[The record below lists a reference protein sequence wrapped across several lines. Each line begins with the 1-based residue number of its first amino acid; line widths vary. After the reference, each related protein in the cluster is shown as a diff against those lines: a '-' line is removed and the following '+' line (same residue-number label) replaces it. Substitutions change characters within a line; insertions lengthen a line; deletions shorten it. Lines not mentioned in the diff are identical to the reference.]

1 MRRDWFVTGT
11 IVVVAAAI
19 AVVYLSRVSGCEPSP
34 STGTST
40 CYSTAP
46 WSLPIVLLVMGIGA
60 AIMVFSIV
68 PLRRSKAKRSVI
80 LPDEPIE
87 GRLGIDDR
95 NIDNYDFSQPKREP
109 KGRSAARDL
118 GAAKK
123 FQRGEADFETAP
135 RMKDDELGKTTPEE
149 KRLRDW
155 AARLAERE
163 AALRAIEERPREQD
177 NRDSQI
183 LALGRKPN
191 PRIEREEID
200 TMREAAMAGILARL
214 DTMER
219 RVTRQETLTARE
231 ANPGGQ
237 ASRDQR
243 FASTERLEETA
254 KRLAEELDL
263 DGRDLFAATDSVLEL
278 ARDLQ
283 SREAALRAELD
294 EFIGGSPSGDD
305 VVAREAVDAAS
316 VEPSVAELKTLEP
329 QGVEPPPPKR
339 IVAEPELE
347 LRPRLAPSPA
357 SNIASES
364 GAGRA
369 IEGAARIGVTK
380 GVAVEHISEVLQAA
394 KKAVRSARDVTEVR
408 EILERARASFDAG
421 QYEEAMRQ
429 SDRIL
434 TLLRPTSA
442 DVRGGR
448 VGPTEL

>member
-19 AVVYLSRVSGCEPSP
+19 AVVYLSRVTGCEPSP

-40 CYSTAP
+40 CYSTTP

-68 PLRRSKAKRSVI
+68 PLRKWRAKRSVI
-80 LPDEPIE
+80 LPDDPIE

-95 NIDNYDFSQPKREP
+95 NIDNHNFSQPKKEP

-118 GAAKK
+118 GAANK
-123 FQRGEADFETAP
+123 FQRREADFETAP
-135 RMKDDELGKTTPEE
+135 RMKDDEPGKTTPEE

-163 AALRAIEERPREQD
+163 AALRLIEERLRWEQEE
-177 NRDSQI
+177 RDSDI

-191 PRIEREEID
+191 PRIERDEVD

-219 RVTRQETLTARE
+219 RVTRQETLAARE
-231 ANPGGQ
+231 ANPGQ
-237 ASRDQR
+237 ASTDQR
-243 FASTERLEETA
+243 LASTERLEETA

-263 DGRDLFAATDSVLEL
+263 DRRDLFAATDSVLEL
-278 ARDLQ
+278 ARDLR

-294 EFIGGSPSGDD
+294 EFIGDAPSGED
-305 VVAREAVDAAS
+305 VVAREAMDGTG
-316 VEPSVAELKTLEP
+316 VEPSVAEVKTLEP
-329 QGVEPPPPKR
+329 QSDEPTPPKR
-339 IVAEPELE
+339 IAAEPDFG
-347 LRPRLAPSPA
+347 LRPRPAPSPA

-364 GAGRA
+364 DAGRA
-369 IEGAARIGVTK
+369 IEGTARIGVTK

-394 KKAVRSARDVTEVR
+394 RKAVRSARDVTEVR
-408 EILERARASFDAG
+408 EILEKARASFDAG

-448 VGPTEL
+448 VGPAEL